1 MSAARA
7 GADELRGLR
16 ARFEVTDLVD
26 PDADLG
32 VEQAGEDFHDS
43 AGHLGNPVLTP
54 ARFLPVI
61 GRQIQAADA
70 LAESG
75 SAVLDR
81 VIQLRAD
88 LLERTG
94 DGLPA
99 GEQRVE
105 FLAWLSDELDSTGQ
119 LVAGLDFGPETALVA
134 PLDRARRTVD
144 DNLDLMS
151 GALDDARAAS
161 DAALA
166 VFGQRSRYLV
176 LAANNAEMRVGSGMF
191 LSIGELRI
199 EGGSLAVSEFESVEN
214 LTLEGR
220 VDAPPEVEQL
230 WGWANPG
237 REWRNLG
244 LTPDFTVNGS
254 MAAQMWT
261 ELGNEPV
268 DGVLMVDVPAL
279 ALLLEVTGSVTG
291 PGGTRIDSS
300 NVEEV
305 IFHDQYL
312 DLDDGDANDA
322 RREQLAEV
330 AGAVLAQLDRPGL
343 DLGAFAT
350 AMQSAQRGRHLLAW
364 SADERQ
370 QNGWETL
377 GVDGAVNADD
387 LIVGVA
393 NIDASKMDPFL
404 RVGVDVD
411 TRAVAADEVADG
423 DGAGDPETEI
433 RLSVTVANRTPPGE
447 PLYVLGADPEATYDG
462 IVVAYLPQWARAISA
477 EGGEIVASGREDGN
491 LVIGVSIAVPR
502 GEQTTVDIVVRGP
515 SPAAADVTLLP
526 GARRPAVGWR
536 HEDAKFTDRRRQSM
550 DLHAE

>member
-1 MSAARA
+1 M
-7 GADELRGLR
+7 R
-16 ARFEVTDLVD
+16 ARFEITDLAD
-26 PDADLG
+26 PDTDLG
-32 VEQAGEDFHDS
+32 VERASHDFRDS
-43 AGHLGNPVLTP
+43 AGYLGSPVLAP
-54 ARFLPVI
+54 ARFLPVA
-61 GRQIQAADA
+61 GRQIRAADA

-75 SAVLDR
+75 SAMLDR
-81 VIQLRAD
+81 VIQLRSD
-88 LLERTG
+88 LLERTV

-99 GEQRVE
+99 GERRVE
-105 FLAWLSDELDSTGQ
+105 FLTWLSDELAITGE
-119 LVAGLDFGPETALVA
+119 LVAGLDLGPDDALVG

-144 DNLDLMS
+144 ENLRLVSD
-151 GALDDARAAS
+151 ALDDARVAS

-176 LAANNAEMRVGSGMF
+176 LAANNAEMRVGSGMY

-199 EGGSLAVSEFESVEN
+199 DDGSLSVGEFESVVD
-214 LTLEGR
+214 LTLDGR
-220 VDAPPEVEQL
+220 VDAPAEVEAL

-254 MAAQMWT
+254 MAASMWT
-261 ELGNEPV
+261 ELGRDPV

-279 ALLLEVTGSVTG
+279 ALLLEVTGPVDG
-291 PGGTRIDSS
+291 PGGAVVDES

-305 IFHDQYL
+305 LFHDQYIGL
-312 DLDDGDANDA
+312 DEGDANDA

-330 AGAVLAQLDRPGL
+330 AGSVLAQLDRPGL
-343 DLGAFAT
+343 DLVAFAT

-364 SADERQ
+364 SADELQ
-370 QNGWETL
+370 QKGWETL
-377 GVDGAVNADD
+377 GIDGAIDADD
-387 LIVGVA
+387 LVIGVA
-393 NIDASKMDPFL
+393 NIDASKMDPFV
-404 RVGVDVD
+404 RVGVGVD
-411 TRAVAADEVADG
+411 TRAVDSGAENDADVD
-423 DGAGDPETEI
+423 ETEV
-433 RLSVTVANRTPPGE
+433 RFTVTVANRTPPGE

-502 GEQTTVDIVVRGP
+502 GEQAIVELVVRGP
-515 SPAAADVTLLP
+515 TPAAADVTLLP
-526 GARRPAVGWR
+526 GARRPAVGWSY
-536 HEDAKFTDRRRQSM
+536 DGTKFTDRRRRTI